1 MTRITNASLSF
12 NTERNLQAALTRLAT
27 VQDKIGTQREI
38 TRPSDDPSGTA
49 NAIEVRAQQRQNEQ
63 FARNVQDA
71 NGWLSTTDNALSTAT
86 DVMQRVRDLTVK
98 GANDGALA
106 PDAKEAL
113 ALELEQ
119 LREELVSAANTQY
132 RGRHVFAGSSDAAS
146 ALDGNW
152 QFTGFSAVDRRIG
165 PNSQVRVD
173 SDGAAVFG
181 EGADS
186 VFALIDTIAADLRA
200 DTNISGRINEVDDR
214 LQQILGAH
222 ATVGAS
228 HAAVLSADE
237 ALAGD
242 AVALEARRSGLE
254 DIDFSSAILQLKTQ
268 EVAYQAALSAASR
281 TLQPSLMDFLR

>member
-49 NAIEVRAQQRQNEQ
+49 NAIAVRAQQRQNEQ

-152 QFTGFSAVDRRIG
+152 QFTGSSAVDRRIG

-186 VFALIDTIAADLRA
+186 VFALIDTIAAGLCA
-200 DTNISGRINEVDDR
+200 GTNISGRINEVDDR